1 MAGSGSALVK
11 FIIMAVIGLI
21 IFGSLIDYGAYYT
34 SSTKTPNV
42 TGFGRVIVDLMVGIL
57 ALVVLLMYLG
67 KI

>member
-1 MAGSGSALVK
+1 MASSGSGLVK
-11 FIIMAVIGLI
+11 TIIVMVIGLI
-21 IFGSLIDYGAYYT
+21 IFGSLVDYGAFYT
-34 SSTKTPNV
+34 SSGQTPNV